1 MQRYLHVKKNIFL
14 IKIIVLTASLAL
26 SGCAG
31 LTGVPQGSVLLG
43 VYEGSFNGKFDWGT
57 IEVKLYQSPGG
68 AKIFTGAFMEGAE
81 FPANFNGQMNE
92 GKMQGALIGDLDGTV
107 SGELSADAKSMS
119 GTYKINDPPFDHG
132 TWKAQKR

>member
-1 MQRYLHVKKNIFL
+1 MNKYFWLLV
-14 IKIIVLTASLAL
+14 IILGTTFAL
-26 SGCAG
+26 SGCAA

-43 VYEGSFNGKFDWGT
+43 VYEGSFNGRFDWGT
-57 IEVKLYQSPGG
+57 IEIKLYQSPGG

-107 SGELSADAKSMS
+107 SGELSADGKSMS

-132 TWKAQKR
+132 TWNAQKR

>member
-1 MQRYLHVKKNIFL
+1 MNNYFWLLV
-14 IKIIVLTASLAL
+14 IILGTTFAL
-26 SGCAG
+26 SGCAA

-107 SGELSADAKSMS
+107 SGELTADGRSMS

-132 TWKAQKR
+132 TWNAQKR

>member
-1 MQRYLHVKKNIFL
+1 MNKYFWLLVMIL
-14 IKIIVLTASLAL
+14 LTPLAL
-26 SGCAG
+26 AGCAG
-31 LTGVPQGSVLLG
+31 LTGVPKGSALLG

-57 IEVKLYQSPGG
+57 IEVKLYQTPSGTKVFSG
-68 AKIFTGAFMEGAE
+68 SFMEGAQ
-81 FPANFNGQMNE
+81 FPANFNGQLAD

-107 SGELSADAKSMS
+107 SGELSADGRFMS

>member
-1 MQRYLHVKKNIFL
+1 MNKYFWLLV
-14 IKIIVLTASLAL
+14 IILGTTFAL
-26 SGCAG
+26 SGCAA

-57 IEVKLYQSPGG
+57 IEVKLYQSPAG

-107 SGELSADAKSMS
+107 SGELTADGRSMS

-132 TWKAQKR
+132 TWNAQKR

>member
-1 MQRYLHVKKNIFL
+1 MKKNIFL

-31 LTGVPQGSVLLG
+31 LTGVPKGSALLD

-57 IEVKLYQSPGG
+57 IEVKLYQTPSGTKVFSG
-68 AKIFTGAFMEGAE
+68 SFMEGAQ
-81 FPANFNGQMNE
+81 FPANFNGQLAD

-107 SGELSADAKSMS
+107 SGELSADGRFMS

>member
-1 MQRYLHVKKNIFL
+1 MNKYFWLLV
-14 IKIIVLTASLAL
+14 IILLTPLAL
-26 SGCAG
+26 AGCAAV
-31 LTGVPQGSVLLG
+31 TGVPQGSVLLG

-132 TWKAQKR
+132 TWNAQKR